1 MTRPSIGT
9 LAEQGDARRQSVS
22 GVSTDEEL
30 VNMMRVQQ
38 SYTAATKLIKTA
50 DEMLQTLLAM
60 V

>member
-1 MTRPSIGT
+1 MFQS
-9 LAEQGDARRQSVS
+9 LADQADSRRQAVS

-38 SYTAATKLIKTA
+38 SYQAATKMIKMA
-50 DEMLQTLLAM
+50 DEMMQTLLSL